1 MQVGALLPFGRTATP
16 ASITARAEEAEAAGL
31 ESVWVIE
38 DYDSWEAFATLGYLA
53 ARTQHVRLGI
63 SVTVPY
69 VRNVAMLAAAAA
81 TLDRFSHG
89 RLILGLGRSLP
100 SMLAQAGVGQ
110 DAPLT
115 TLRDTIE
122 ALRALWSGE
131 PTTLTRRTLSLNQ
144 VEMEVTPCQSRI
156 PIILGTQGP
165 RGLKLAS
172 ECADGVVFSSF
183 AGSTLVGRAV
193 ATLRNA
199 ASAAGRAASDIV
211 VSRLTPIA
219 ITAEPGP
226 FLDGLRPVVARDL
239 SIPGRGEAMLA
250 STHWSSD
257 ILGPIR
263 TALRTQDCLTRGLEP
278 YRQAFRI
285 GDVEAAAGCVPREL
299 VQEFAIA
306 GSASVCRER
315 LAEFAAAGVDRFI
328 VSSPN
333 SLADIA
339 GLI

>member
-1 MQVGALLPFGRTATP
+1 MQIGALLPFGRTATP
-16 ASITARAEEAEAAGL
+16 DSITARAEEAEAAGC

-38 DYDSWEAFATLGYLA
+38 DYDSWEAFATLGFLA
-53 ARTQHVRLGI
+53 ARTRRVQLGI

-81 TLDRFSHG
+81 TLDRFSQG

-100 SMLAQAGVGQ
+100 EMLAQAGLSQ

-122 ALRALWSGE
+122 ALRALWTGAA
-131 PTTLTRRTLSLNQ
+131 TTLTRRTLTLNQ
-144 VEMEVTPCQSRI
+144 VEMEVTPARSHT

-165 RGLKLAS
+165 RGLELAGQS
-172 ECADGVVFSSF
+172 ADGVVLSSF
-183 AGSTLVGRAV
+183 AGTTFVKRAV
-193 ATLRNA
+193 ATLREA
-199 ASAAGRAASDIV
+199 ANAAGRAASDVV

-219 ITAEPGP
+219 ITDRPTA
-226 FLDGLRPVVARDL
+226 FLDSLRPAVARDL

-250 STHWSSD
+250 DTHWSPD
-257 ILGPIR
+257 MLGPIR
-263 TALRTQDCLTRGLEP
+263 TALRTEECLARGLEP

-285 GDVEAAAGCVPREL
+285 GDVETAAACVPREL

-306 GSASVCRER
+306 GSAAVCRER
-315 LAEFAAAGVDRFI
+315 LAEFGTAGVDRFI

-333 SLADIA
+333 SLADVA